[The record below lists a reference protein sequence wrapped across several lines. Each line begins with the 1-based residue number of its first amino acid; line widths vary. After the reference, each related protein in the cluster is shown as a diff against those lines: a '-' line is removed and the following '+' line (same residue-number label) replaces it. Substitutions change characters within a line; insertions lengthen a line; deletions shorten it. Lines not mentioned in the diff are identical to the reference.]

1 MSAADYPSNSQRA
14 APRPVVIYTDG
25 GCIGN
30 PGPGGWSAIL
40 QYGEHTKELS
50 GRLRDTTNNRMELRA
65 AIEALEALT
74 RPCVVELHT
83 DSTYLRDGITKWVH
97 GWQRNGWRT
106 AAKKPVKNQDLWQR
120 LLAAVAYHEAG
131 GAVHWKWV
139 KGHAGHDL
147 NERADVLANEAARSV
162 TESDPSDAQE
172 PPATPSLWTATNPG

>member
-1 MSAADYPSNSQRA
+1 MSAADYPSNPQRA

-162 TESDPSDAQE
+162 SEADPSDAPE
-172 PPATPSLWTATNPG
+172 PPDTPSLWASANPG